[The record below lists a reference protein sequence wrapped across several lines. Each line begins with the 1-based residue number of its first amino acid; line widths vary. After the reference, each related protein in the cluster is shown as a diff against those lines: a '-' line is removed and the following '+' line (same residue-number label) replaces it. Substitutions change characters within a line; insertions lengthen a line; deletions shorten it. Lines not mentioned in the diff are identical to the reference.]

1 MIIGHTKEL
10 VVSYEVSVIYQVHP
24 SEKYIPIVIL
34 PYQYLIYRLIFHG
47 SHFPWN
53 MPLQW

>member
-47 SHFPWN
+47 SHFLWN